1 MKFSS
6 ECTLQCNKLLEL
18 QLPDMT
24 ERHMAPHKI
33 TIMQLSGPSDA
44 HCEIAAKGITCRVT
58 TSTEIINLNEPFFQ
72 SSNILDLTDYWAS
85 VRSYG
90 RVKLSLTSKTK
101 EVRKFRIYSEYKTCY
116 GGLLYEDKIDKFD
129 TVLQTIH
136 ERGKCSRIN
145 ITCSKPLKSLD
156 FVTTISCIEGSWI
169 ESFSATT
176 DPDPKTVYSFD
187 FTTVELKDYVDSLK
201 YMQLQISATG
211 SDEDVS
217 VYISAFGF
225 PHVK

>member
-6 ECTLQCNKLLEL
+6 ECTLQCNKLLDL

-24 ERHMAPHKI
+24 DRHMAPYKI
-33 TIMQLSGPSDA
+33 TFVQLSGPVDNSVETPA
-44 HCEIAAKGITCRVT
+44 RSITCRLT
-58 TSTEIINLNEPFFQ
+58 TSTEIINLNEPYFQ
-72 SSNILDLTDYWAS
+72 SSNMIDLTDYWAA

-101 EVRKFRIYSEYKTCY
+101 EVRRFRIYSEYKPCY
-116 GGLLYEDKIDKFD
+116 GGILYEDKIDKFD

-136 ERGKCSRIN
+136 ERGRCSRIT

-176 DPDPKTVYSFD
+176 DPDPKTIYNFD
-187 FTTVELKDYVDSLK
+187 FTNGDLKEYTDSLK
-201 YMQLQISATG
+201 YMQLQISTGAT
-211 SDEDVS
+211 DEDVS
-217 VYISAFGF
+217 VYITAFGF
-225 PHVK
+225 PHLK